1 MFVTSP
7 DGNDVQEKLHRLE
20 LLVRQ
25 AERLP
30 DPAARDHARELV
42 QALLDL
48 HAAGLE
54 RLLGHVAAAGESG
67 DAILGACTA
76 DDEVS
81 GLLLLHGLHPVS
93 LEDRVRQALGQVRP
107 FLRSHGGTVE
117 LLGTEDGVVRLRFD
131 GGCGCGSSTA
141 AVRNAIEEAVYGRAP
156 DVAAVEIEGL
166 EEVPESNGAARFA
179 LPLV

>member
-1 MFVTSP
+1 MNSP
-7 DGNDVQEKLHRLE
+7 DGNDIQEKLHRLE
-20 LLVRQ
+20 ALVQQ

-30 DPAARDHARELV
+30 DPAARAHARELV

-54 RLLGHVAAAGESG
+54 RLLGHVAAAGEAG
-67 DAILGACTA
+67 DAILGACAA
-76 DDEVS
+76 DDEVG

-93 LEDRVRQALGQVRP
+93 EEDRVRRGLEQVRP
-107 FLRSHGGTVE
+107 FIRSHGGTVE
-117 LLGTEDGVVRLRFD
+117 LLGLEDGIVRLRFD
-131 GGCGCGSSTA
+131 GGCGCGSSSA
-141 AVRNAIEEAVYGRAP
+141 AVRKAIEDAVYGRAP